1 MKYLVDSNIII
12 YHLNNE
18 SLATNFL
25 TKNYQDIAISI
36 ISYIEVLSFN
46 FTDEEAIYVKE
57 LLSKFKIIDISMD
70 ISHKAIENRQKKK
83 IKLPDNLILSTAIVY
98 NLTLVTRNLKDFTS
112 FDVNLYD
119 PFNVQKY

>member
-119 PFNVQKY
+119 PFNAQKY